1 VSERDDALRRQPGWP
16 GSEESDDEPAQAP
29 VEPASTPSSAPL
41 PSRPP
46 GDFVPADTAPGPL
59 APETPPPTP
68 DMVFEHQAQKPPAP
82 DRPAPPH
89 REPERPPTSGPRPP
103 PPRYGP
109 PPPRPFDT
117 GQFSA
122 INPQQGP
129 PQQGPPP
136 PPNPQPWGPPQGPPR
151 GQPQPGWQQQRGPRP
166 PAPPGQGQ
174 PPANWQAQQYATDPR
189 VAVQPPGSYAD
200 RIVRDELV
208 PARRVAPSRGWRL
221 AVFKLTFGMVNLG
234 QSAEELRELD
244 LEARV
249 RAALR
254 GHYKIGVMGKG
265 GVGKTTVS
273 ASIGSIFAELRQDD
287 RVVAIDADTAFGKLG
302 SRVDPRAMGSYWE
315 LAGDQHLETFA
326 DVRNRVGNNAAG
338 LFVLAGEASPARRRV
353 LDPAIYREATA
364 RLDRHFTISIVD
376 CSSTMDT
383 PVTQEV
389 LRDLDALIVVSSP
402 WVDGA
407 AAAGQTMDWLA
418 NRGLTGLLQRTVVV
432 LNDSDGHADKR
443 TRAILAQQFAGQ
455 GQAVVEV
462 PFDGHLR
469 PGGVIERTTEMAPAT
484 RRAFIEIAAALA
496 ENFPTSDNRERP
508 RDRF

>member
-1 VSERDDALRRQPGWP
+1 VSERDDALRRELGWTGP
-16 GSEESDDEPAQAP
+16 EESDYEPAAAP
-29 VEPASTPSSAPL
+29 VEPTFSPASTPL
-41 PSRPP
+41 TTRPP
-46 GDFVPADTAPGPL
+46 IDFVPADTEAEPPML
-59 APETPPPTP
+59 EPPVPEP
-68 DMVFEHQAQKPPAP
+68 DQAVEPPAP
-82 DRPAPPH
+82 DPPAPEPPARPTPPP
-89 REPERPPTSGPRPP
+89 REPERPLSGGFRPP

-109 PPPRPFDT
+109 PLRPLDT

-122 INPQQGP
+122 INPQH
-129 PQQGPPP
+129 GPPP
-136 PPNPQPWGPPQGPPR
+136 PPNPPQHGPPPPNPPQW
-151 GQPQPGWQQQRGPRP
+151 GQQQPGWQQRGPRP
-166 PAPPGQGQ
+166 PAPPMHGQ

-189 VAVQPPGSYAD
+189 FAMPPAGSYAD

-208 PARRVAPSRGWRL
+208 PARRTAPSRGWRL
-221 AVFKLTFGMVNLG
+221 ALFKLTGGLVNLG
-234 QSAEELRELD
+234 QSPDELRQAEL
-244 LEARV
+244 ETRIK
-249 RAALR
+249 AALR

-326 DVRNRVGNNAAG
+326 DVRSRVGNNAAG
-338 LFVLAGEASPARRRV
+338 LFVLSGEASPARRRV
-353 LDPAIYREATA
+353 LDPAIYPEATA

-455 GQAVVEV
+455 GQTVVEV

-469 PGGVIERTTEMAPAT
+469 PGGVIERTTEMSPAT

-496 ENFPTSDNRERP
+496 EHFPTTDDRERT
-508 RDRF
+508 RDRL

>member
-1 VSERDDALRRQPGWP
+1 
-16 GSEESDDEPAQAP
+16 
-29 VEPASTPSSAPL
+29 
-41 PSRPP
+41 
-46 GDFVPADTAPGPL
+46 
-59 APETPPPTP
+59 
-68 DMVFEHQAQKPPAP
+68 M
-82 DRPAPPH
+82 APPQ
-89 REPERPPTSGPRPP
+89 PT
-103 PPRYGP
+103 
-109 PPPRPFDT
+109 
-117 GQFSA
+117 
-122 INPQQGP
+122 
-129 PQQGPPP
+129 
-136 PPNPQPWGPPQGPPR
+136 
-151 GQPQPGWQQQRGPRP
+151 
-166 PAPPGQGQ
+166 
-174 PPANWQAQQYATDPR
+174 
-189 VAVQPPGSYAD
+189 GSYAD
-200 RIVRDELV
+200 RIRRDDLV
-208 PARRVAPSRGWRL
+208 PAKRVAPSRGWRL
-221 AVFKLTFGMVNLG
+221 ALFRVTFGMVNLG
-234 QSAEELRELD
+234 QSTDEVRQAEM
-244 LEARV
+244 EARIKS
-249 RAALR
+249 ALR

-302 SRVDPRAMGSYWE
+302 SRVDPKTTGSYWE

-326 DVRNRVGNNAAG
+326 DVRSRVGNNAAG

-469 PGGVIERTTEMAPAT
+469 PGGVIERTTEMSSAT
-484 RRAFIEIAAALA
+484 RRKFIEIAAALA
-496 ENFPTSDNRERP
+496 EHFPTNDDRERA

>member
-1 VSERDDALRRQPGWP
+1 MSERDDALRRQLGWTGP
-16 GSEESDDEPAQAP
+16 EESDFEPPAP
-29 VEPASTPSSAPL
+29 VEPTFTRASTPL

-46 GDFVPADTAPGPL
+46 VDFIPADA
-59 APETPPPTP
+59 APPPEDPPVPELPAHATHE
-68 DMVFEHQAQKPPAP
+68 MV
-82 DRPAPPH
+82 
-89 REPERPPTSGPRPP
+89 RPPQPL
-103 PPRYGP
+103 RYGP
-109 PPPRPFDT
+109 AQAPRDP
-117 GQFSA
+117 GQFGGSHS
-122 INPQQGP
+122 PQNP
-129 PQQGPPP
+129 PQQPGPPPQPAPPP
-136 PPNPQPWGPPQGPPR
+136 PPNPQHWGPQQQPPA
-151 GQPQPGWQQQRGPRP
+151 PGWQLPRAQHP
-166 PAPPGQGQ
+166 PAPPNPGPP
-174 PPANWQAQQYATDPR
+174 PPASWQAQQFGPDPR
-189 VAVQPPGSYAD
+189 IAPPPPPGSYAD
-200 RIVRDELV
+200 RIRRDELV
-208 PARRVAPSRGWRL
+208 PAKPLPPSRGWRL
-221 AVFKLTFGMVNLG
+221 VLFRLTFGAINLG
-234 QSAEELRELD
+234 RSAEELRQAES
-244 LEARV
+244 EARIKSV
-249 RAALR
+249 LR

-302 SRVDPRAMGSYWE
+302 SRVDPNATGSYWE

-326 DVRNRVGNNAAG
+326 DVRSRVGNNAAG

-389 LRDLDALIVVSSP
+389 LRDLDALVVVSSP

-469 PGGVIERTTEMAPAT
+469 TGRVIERTTEMSPAT
-484 RRAFIEIAAALA
+484 RRKFIEVAAALA
-496 ENFPTSDNRERP
+496 EHFPTNDDRERT

>member
-1 VSERDDALRRQPGWP
+1 MSESDDALRRQLGWTGP
-16 GSEESDDEPAQAP
+16 EESNYEPAPAP
-29 VEPASTPSSAPL
+29 VEPTFTRAATPL

-46 GDFVPADTAPGPL
+46 VDFVPADAAPKPDQ
-59 APETPPPTP
+59 APE
-68 DMVFEHQAQKPPAP
+68 PPAP
-82 DRPAPPH
+82 EPPKPESVTPEPPTQPS
-89 REPERPPTSGPRPP
+89 REPDRPPTGGFHRPP
-103 PPRYGP
+103 PNFGP
-109 PPPRPFDT
+109 PQGSRDT
-117 GQFSA
+117 GQFNA
-122 INPQQGP
+122 
-129 PQQGPPP
+129 
-136 PPNPQPWGPPQGPPR
+136 PNPQPSPPQQPSPSQQQGAPQQPNPPNPPQW
-151 GQPQPGWQQQRGPRP
+151 GQQQPGGQQQRAPRP
-166 PAPPGQGQ
+166 PAPQSQGQQ
-174 PPANWQAQQYATDPR
+174 PPASWSTQQFGQDSRGA
-189 VAVQPPGSYAD
+189 PPPPTGSYAD
-200 RIVRDELV
+200 RIRRDELV
-208 PARRVAPSRGWRL
+208 PAKVVPPTGGWRL
-221 AVFKLTFGMVNLG
+221 ALFRITFGLVNLG
-234 QSAEELRELD
+234 QSANELRQAE
-244 LEARV
+244 LEARIKS
-249 RAALR
+249 ALR

-273 ASIGSIFAELRQDD
+273 ASIGSIFAELRQED

-302 SRVDPRAMGSYWE
+302 SRVDPKALGSYWE

-326 DVRNRVGNNAAG
+326 DVRSRVGNNAAG

-418 NRGLTGLLQRTVVV
+418 NRGLTGLLRRTVVV

-469 PGGVIERTTEMAPAT
+469 PGGVIERTTEMSPAT
-484 RRAFIEIAAALA
+484 RRKFLEIAAALA
-496 ENFPTSDNRERP
+496 EHFPTNDDRERT